1 MEAAVTE
8 TERLKE
14 AEVARLKR
22 DMARL
27 EEENT
32 FLKKPRRTAREAV
45 EVKYALIRRR
55 EGQHPVAS
63 SASNRNPSKSPHATL
78 ADDNSSP
85 LISLPS
91 PSVTTS
97 GLPREIAFQDR
108 LCSFF

>member
-32 FLKKPRRTAREAV
+32 FLRKASADGAR
-45 EVKYALIRRR
+45 
-55 EGQHPVAS
+55 S
-63 SASNRNPSKSPHATL
+63 S
-78 ADDNSSP
+78 
-85 LISLPS
+85 
-91 PSVTTS
+91 
-97 GLPREIAFQDR
+97 
-108 LCSFF
+108 